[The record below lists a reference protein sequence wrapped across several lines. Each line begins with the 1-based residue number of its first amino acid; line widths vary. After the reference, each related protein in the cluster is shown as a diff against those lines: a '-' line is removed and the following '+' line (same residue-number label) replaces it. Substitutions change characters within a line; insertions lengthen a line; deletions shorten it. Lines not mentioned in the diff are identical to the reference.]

1 MTHSLFQRTR
11 RIRFSEC
18 DPAGIVFYPQYFVMF
33 NDLMEAWVDELVP
46 DGFRG
51 LIIERRVG
59 MPTVRLEADF
69 RAISR
74 MGDLVTLE
82 LEVERLGNKSL
93 NLAWRCLGEDGEL
106 RMGAQQTIVFTSLDT
121 HRAIAV
127 PDDFRQA
134 LMPDAAV
141 QMAEQ
146 SDAST
151 SAVSTL

>member
-33 NDLMEAWVDELVP
+33 NDLMEAWVDDVLA

-51 LIIERRVG
+51 LIVERRVG

-82 LEVERLGNKSL
+82 LEVERVGTKSL
-93 NLAWRCLGEDGEL
+93 NLAWRCLGEDGL

-121 HRAIAV
+121 HRAIAI
-127 PDDFRQA
+127 PDDFRLA
-134 LMPDAAV
+134 LVPAATT
-141 QMAEQ
+141 A
-146 SDAST
+146 
-151 SAVSTL
+151 

>member
-82 LEVERLGNKSL
+82 LEVERVGTKSL
-93 NLAWRCLGEDGEL
+93 NLAWRCLGQDGEL

-121 HRAIAV
+121 HRAIPM
-127 PDDFRQA
+127 PDDFRLA
-134 LMPDAAV
+134 LTP
-141 QMAEQ
+141 
-146 SDAST
+146 
-151 SAVSTL
+151 AVSTL